1 MGKNDFDIISEIARG
16 GQKIVYLAKS
26 KMDSSLKVVIK
37 DAKINS
43 VSSLQRIMREVNFLS
58 TLDSIYFP
66 KNYSSYFDMSSMT
79 MTVIEEYIEG
89 ETLRHDM
96 FKYQTFEDIKEL
108 LNELINAL
116 EIVWNNN
123 VVHRDLKPEN
133 IIIRRDG
140 KPCII
145 DFGISRF
152 LDMDSITNTL
162 QNMGPCTPLYASP
175 EQLRNEKTSID
186 IRTDFYTL
194 GIIVLELYL
203 QQHPFDPKIVG
214 SGMLYDN
221 LIQGKYALYSDSKLE
236 DPRITNIVKCLLQQQ
251 PYMRP
256 RTITQLR
263 NLINTI

>member
-96 FKYQTFEDIKEL
+96 FKYQTFDDIKEL

-123 VVHRDLKPEN
+123 VVHRDLKPE
-133 IIIRRDG
+133 
-140 KPCII
+140 KLL
-145 DFGISRF
+145 
-152 LDMDSITNTL
+152 LDE
-162 QNMGPCTPLYASP
+162 MG
-175 EQLRNEKTSID
+175 NH
-186 IRTDFYTL
+186 
-194 GIIVLELYL
+194 V
-203 QQHPFDPKIVG
+203 
-214 SGMLYDN
+214 
-221 LIQGKYALYSDSKLE
+221 
-236 DPRITNIVKCLLQQQ
+236 
-251 PYMRP
+251 
-256 RTITQLR
+256 
-263 NLINTI
+263 